1 MAAFSSIVDHALI
14 QEPAMTLMLRT
25 LALLVAVTAPG
36 ATLAHTYYVDPQG
49 DDASNGRT
57 LAAPFET
64 LSKAVSVVQP
74 GDTIELRAGVHRG
87 GLAIS
92 RPGSPKAWITLKPHK
107 REKAIIDGNGTD
119 MTLYFYGEQPMYWR
133 VQNLEIRGG
142 NSYVVKID
150 TPRVKLLNNNLHGSK
165 ADIIKLVKTAD
176 DVVIKGNE
184 IHHPQASKGAN
195 AQGIDIVGASRT
207 YVARNYVHDIASI
220 GMFAKGNATDTI
232 FEYNRLENVYQR
244 GIMLGQATGKQFLDP
259 DKPYESYNGIIR
271 HNVIRNV
278 AGACL
283 AAASSF
289 NARIYKNRCYNVASR
304 YNGAIYIANESE
316 LNQANTGVEIRDNI
330 VVRAAEGRRP
340 LVFIAPDALTDD
352 TTLVI
357 ENNTYWAPPD
367 QTAATF
373 AWERGAKETKPSCPT
388 FFGASFDKWR
398 RLTGK
403 DARSLLADPGDP
415 GVKRVRHQGAE
426 SGK

>member
-1 MAAFSSIVDHALI
+1 MTRMLRSLAFLTTLIAPAAF
-14 QEPAMTLMLRT
+14 
-25 LALLVAVTAPG
+25 G
-36 ATLAHTYYVDPQG
+36 HTYYVDSKG
-49 DDASNGRT
+49 DDANNGRALATPFQT
-57 LAAPFET
+57 LR
-64 LSKAVSVVQP
+64 KAVSVVQP

-87 GLAIS
+87 GVAIS
-92 RPGSPKAWITLKPHK
+92 RPGSRKAWITLRPHR
-107 REKAIIDGNGTD
+107 REKAIIDGSGTD

-133 VQNLEIRGG
+133 VEGLEIRGG
-142 NSYVVKID
+142 KTYVIKID
-150 TPRVKLLNNNLHGSK
+150 TPRVQLLGNNLHGSG

-184 IHHPQASKGAN
+184 IHSPQAGKGDN

-207 YVARNYVHDIASI
+207 YVGHNYVHDIPSI

-232 FEYNRLENVYQR
+232 FEHNRLENVYQR

-283 AAASSF
+283 AAASSY

-304 YNGAIYIANESE
+304 YNGAIYLANESE
-316 LNQANTGVEIRDNI
+316 LKQASTGIEIRDNI

-352 TTLVI
+352 KTLVI
-357 ENNTYWAPPD
+357 TNNTYWAPPD
-367 QTAATF
+367 QAAATF
-373 AWERGAKETKPSCPT
+373 SWERGASEKGSCPT
-388 FFGASFDKWR
+388 FYGATFEKWR

-403 DARSLLADPGDP
+403 DDGSLLADPGDAH
-415 GVKRVRHQGAE
+415 GVKRVRHPDAKNAE
-426 SGK
+426 LN